1 MPAEC
6 NVSQQNCSRLQTISV
21 KTLCKLYF
29 SCFYNILK
37 TGCNYVLRGKMKK
50 FVSFILILLINFLVT
65 GPVLAEENA
74 YQQPDSP
81 VFSTAIEEETVYLSP
96 KNNYVL
102 ELESDLDINE
112 TNVND
117 EIYFSLV
124 SKVKASN
131 GMILPEHTRF
141 VGKFKKI
148 KKSEPVFKRARAYII
163 IDKIIFPN
171 EKVYT
176 VRMEP
181 KKGSD
186 LKSSQFANTL
196 RAIPA
201 GIGVITFSVISVAVV
216 AIESVSVVGLVVVP
230 RTCKGFGLLIS
241 SMAKGLN
248 YKLKAGNKIIF
259 KLDTPVYIQVSDI
272 KSK

>member
-1 MPAEC
+1 
-6 NVSQQNCSRLQTISV
+6 
-21 KTLCKLYF
+21 
-29 SCFYNILK
+29 
-37 TGCNYVLRGKMKK
+37 MKK
-50 FVSFILILLINFLVT
+50 IISLLLILMMNFMMLT
-65 GPVLAEENA
+65 PAFADTDEYAE
-74 YQQPDSP
+74 QDTP
-81 VFSTAIEEETVYLSP
+81 VFSTAIEEESVYLSP
-96 KNNYVL
+96 KSTYVL
-102 ELESDLDINE
+102 ELESDIDINE
-112 TNVND
+112 TDKND
-117 EIYFSLV
+117 EIFFSLV
-124 SKVKASN
+124 SKVQASN
-131 GMILPEHTRF
+131 GMYLPEHTRF

-148 KKSEPVFKRARAYII
+148 KKSEPMFKRARAYIV

-186 LKSSQFANTL
+186 LKSPQFLNTI

-201 GIGVITFSVISVAVV
+201 GVGIIAFSVISVAVV

-248 YKLKAGNKIIF
+248 YKLKAGNKITF
-259 KLDTPVYIQVSDI
+259 KLDTPVSIQLSDI
-272 KSK
+272 LSK